1 MHYNLK
7 VLAVLRDV
15 VLLQKRELEKSLKEK
30 YVERNADLKKFGNSL
45 IKVIIGPRRAGK
57 SFFAIHVLN
66 KLGSFGYVNFDDER
80 LVDIK
85 DYDEIVNTVDSV
97 FKKPKYLLLDEIQN
111 LEKWEL
117 FVNRLQRQGYNLVIT
132 GSNSK
137 LLSKELASHLTG
149 RHLAINI
156 FPFSFKEFLKLEDKE
171 LTKNEIKT
179 KLFSYLMNGGYP
191 EPLVKKIEYME
202 YLSTLFSSV
211 IYKDIIKRFRIR
223 SVQAIED
230 LAIYL
235 ISNIAKEFSYNTLS
249 KVTECR
255 SVNTIEKYL
264 GYLEEAFIFF
274 RVNRFSFKVKEQMSF
289 NKKIYC
295 IDNGF
300 ISAKAFKLS
309 PDVGRLYENA
319 VAIELK
325 KLEMNG
331 DANVFYWKNV
341 QQEEVDFVVKQGTKI
356 KQLIQVCYDLSNI
369 KVKDRETR
377 ALLKASKELKCK
389 NLLVITEDYEAQ
401 RNISWFGIKRMVK
414 FVPLWKWL
422 LHI

>member
-1 MHYNLK
+1 VHYNLK